1 MQFWFELVPTQRI
14 VADKAE
20 AKESFEKLLQ
30 ALASVGLAIEI
41 RNGDNC
47 SLLVFVKVASD
58 KRMNQAVY
66 RSRCVLRSLPAS

>member
-1 MQFWFELVPTQRI
+1 MLIPRAI
-14 VADKAE
+14 ADRAE
-20 AKESFEKLLQ
+20 AKELFEKLLQ

-58 KRMNQAVY
+58 KRLNQAVY
-66 RSRCVLRSLPAS
+66 RSRCGLRFKLSTREKADAR